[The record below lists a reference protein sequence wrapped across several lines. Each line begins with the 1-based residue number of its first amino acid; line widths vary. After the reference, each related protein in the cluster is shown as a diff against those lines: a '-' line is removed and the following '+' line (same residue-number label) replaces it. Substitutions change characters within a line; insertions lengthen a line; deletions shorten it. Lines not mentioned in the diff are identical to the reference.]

1 VTVYYDE
8 SEADD
13 AALARHAAA
22 VLIHAE
28 LAAERD
34 EDVANDARALAV
46 GSLLT
51 DDKDRCATRMQYL
64 VQFLSNHSGHLL
76 LKGGW
81 SFEDAVQYAWANV
94 EKTRP
99 DYDVLARG
107 ESLADPVDS
116 EVGLG
121 VSGL

>member
-1 VTVYYDE
+1 MTVYYDE

-34 EDVANDARALAV
+34 EDAANDARALAV
-46 GSLLT
+46 GSLLS
-51 DDKDRCATRMQYL
+51 DDGGRSGTRMMYL
-64 VQFLSNHSGHLL
+64 VQFLANHSGYLL

-81 SFEDAVQYAWANV
+81 TFDDAVQYAWGNV

-116 EVGLG
+116 AEVEARSL
-121 VSGL
+121 